1 MSSHFD
7 STALE
12 QELSETL
19 TAKRYQ
25 HSVAVGETCVR
36 LQRQYQEKFDERE
49 LYQCGLMHDIARDW
63 KTMALA
69 QFAEEH
75 HLALEKEERDFAV
88 LLHAPVGGAALLEEK
103 GFPKQLCVAVRYH
116 TIGSIHM
123 GRMGLLLYISD
134 YIEPNRMHLDD
145 DERASLFL
153 EPTLR
158 PCASGYW
165 KQNGH
170 ICIPK
175 ERSLPTLGWSC
186 SNSSRK
192 VASCEKNMAAPGK
205 HACTLGSWMCS

>member
-153 EPTLR
+153 EPTLE
-158 PCASGYW
+158 AL
-165 KQNGH
+165 
-170 ICIPK
+170 CIRILEA
-175 ERSLPTLGWSC
+175 ERAHLHSKG
-186 SNSSRK
+186 K
-192 VASCEKNMAAPGK
+192 VVTHAGGVELLQFLQEGGK
-205 HACTLGSWMCS
+205 L